1 MLQKLEMFGPE
12 SIFLGLTK
20 KKKSIFRIFAEK
32 CSDNAACEEPTK

>member
-12 SIFLGLTK
+12 SIFLGLK
-20 KKKSIFRIFAEK
+20 KEKYIFRIFAEK